1 MVGKKILLTNQ
12 CWNFFHMIKT
22 MFSRIPADKKNMASE
37 NVANNTENLIFNK
50 LNTLAIYHAVRTA
63 QG

>member
-1 MVGKKILLTNQ
+1 
-12 CWNFFHMIKT
+12 MIKT
-22 MFSRIPADKKNMASE
+22 KFSRIPADKKNMASE